1 MFILQQK
8 LKGLKPLLRTW
19 NREIF
24 GNIPQQVLTTAKKLE
39 DIQLQIDHLGFTADL
54 ASQEVDCL
62 TSYNDALNVERNFW
76 REKSRRSRFINGDR
90 NIAFFHRTAK
100 ILERQSH
107 IGMLK
112 TGYTILSFSTDI
124 ERHTV
129 DYLTKI
135 FATPNQVMAN
145 SLPDKLIPR
154 LVTDIENTQLTS
166 LPSME

>member
-1 MFILQQK
+1 MKTF
-8 LKGLKPLLRTW
+8 PSRFLL
-19 NREIF
+19 
-24 GNIPQQVLTTAKKLE
+24 LLKKLE

-90 NIAFFHRTAK
+90 NIAFLHRTAK

-107 IGMLK
+107 ISMLK
-112 TGYTILSFSTDI
+112 TGYTILSSSTDI